1 MKIMPND
8 KKGLI
13 ESALGKKECDL
24 AIENANI
31 LNLFTGEIYKGD
43 VGIYDGFI
51 SHIRENIDRDTE
63 EDRIKAKKYYDAK
76 GKYLIPGLIDAHIH
90 IESTMM
96 TPRNFAEAVIPHGTT
111 TVVTDPH
118 EIANVCGIEGVKYM
132 VDNSKDVPMRQF
144 ILAPSCV
151 PSVPGKENAGAE
163 FKKEEIEEILNL
175 DRVIGLGEVMDFLGV
190 INNDKR
196 MVDILNLVEEKDLF
210 IQGHAPY
217 LSGKDLSAYMCA
229 GPITDHESR
238 SSQEARDKLRV
249 GMYVDARDSS
259 ISKNV
264 EDIVNGIKDFRYLDY
279 LTLCTDDKEAADI
292 LENGHMNEVVISAIK
307 SGINPID
314 AIRSATLNIAR
325 EINIRNLGAIA
336 PGYVADMLI
345 VDSLESIKP
354 EAVFFKGELVAQN
367 GELKK
372 RVEKKEFDI
381 ENRNTVYVD
390 NIEENDFKIK
400 APINEGLIKTNV
412 IKYRSLKS
420 SSTDFVV
427 EELPVKDGYIDIS
440 HDSDLKYVIVI
451 NRHKGF
457 ETKGYGIVRNFGTSE
472 GAIAST
478 VSHDSHNLTITYDD
492 PKNAFVVA
500 KDLIEIGGGI
510 SCAKNGKFIEHLELP
525 IAGLLSK
532 KPCKELAE
540 EAAKMKK
547 ALRGLGLIDIKNPL
561 LRIATLALIVIPNA
575 KMSDLGMI
583 DVLTQE
589 IKGLFVE

>member
-1 MKIMPND
+1 MKIMPKY
-8 KKGLI
+8 KKKLI
-13 ESALGKKECDL
+13 ESALGKIECDL

-51 SHIRENIDRDTE
+51 SHIRVNADEVK
-63 EDRIKAKKYYDAK
+63 IKAKDHYDAK

-96 TPRNFAEAVIPHGTT
+96 TPRNFAEAVIPNGTT
-111 TVVTDPH
+111 TVITDPH
-118 EIANVCGIEGVKYM
+118 EIANVCGIDGVKYM
-132 VDNSKDVPMRQF
+132 IDNSKDVPMNQF

-163 FKKEEIEEILNL
+163 FQKEDIEEILNL

-229 GPITDHESR
+229 GPTTDHESR
-238 SSQEARDKLRV
+238 TAKEAVDKMRV

-264 EDIVNGIKDFRYLDY
+264 EDIVNGVGKFRYLDY
-279 LTLCTDDKEAADI
+279 LTLCTDDREAEDI
-292 LENGHMNEVVISAIK
+292 LENGHMNDVVKSAIK
-307 SGINPID
+307 AGMNPID
-314 AIRSATLNIAR
+314 AIRSASLNIAR

-345 VDSLESIKP
+345 VDSLEDIKP
-354 EAVFFKGELVAQN
+354 ESVFFRGELVAQN
-367 GELKK
+367 GKMKK
-372 RVEKKEFDI
+372 DIKQKEFEI
-381 ENRNTVYVD
+381 ENINTVYAD

-400 APINEGLIKTNV
+400 APIKEGYVKTNV

-420 SSTDFVV
+420 STTDLVV
-427 EELPVKDGYIDIS
+427 EELPVKEGYLDIS
-440 HDSDLKYVIVI
+440 HDPDLKYVIVI

-457 ETKGYGIVRNFGTSE
+457 KTKGYGVVRNFGTKE

-478 VSHDSHNLTITYDD
+478 VSHDSHNLTICYDN
-492 PKNAFVVA
+492 PKNGHIVA

-510 SCAKNGKFIEHLELP
+510 SCSKNEKFVEHLSLP

-532 KPCKELAE
+532 KTCKELAE
-540 EAAKMKK
+540 EAAKMKRV
-547 ALRGLGLIDIKNPL
+547 LRGFGLIDIKNPL
-561 LRIATLALIVIPNA
+561 LRIATLALPVIPNA
-575 KMSDLGMI
+575 KMSDLGII
-583 DVLTQE
+583 DVLNQE
-589 IKGLFVE
+589 KVDLFLDI